1 MSNGSSGS
9 SFIPDTLRLSAYQPN
24 ATARKVVQLLPGFS
38 TVDANGQSR
47 PFGTSVVGG
56 TNAPPVVSGDSVVVT
71 TRSDYELGASGNLLA
86 TYDDGAL
93 QASRYE
99 TGYGYITASGAR
111 FYYHRDH
118 LGNIRAVSNASGN
131 TVRWTDYFAYG
142 AIRDEWNIGQTRD
155 NYGYTGKELDRETGL
170 NDFGA
175 RHFDALIGIWNT
187 QDPLWAKYPAL
198 SPYTYGAQNPFK
210 FIDVDGKD
218 IFVVLSGW
226 AKWDGGK
233 PLRSGVEYALLNEI
247 NQWAASVGLQ
257 NYQSAG
263 YASSLDQG
271 RFWQHQEEIY
281 DALNFIRRNYREG
294 EKVVIY
300 GYSYGGANSSRLIQ
314 LLKKEGI
321 PVHLLITVDA
331 SKGLWNDETD
341 REIDDNVNENINY
354 YQENPES
361 GTGSRGGENRHASGK
376 SDRVRNIKVENTSH
390 GDIPQKVMP
399 NVINDIKN
407 ALRPQKTG
415 QNQRNKNEQF
425 WNDMLG
431 KASQAGEGRTVLYRA
446 Q

>member
-1 MSNGSSGS
+1 M
-9 SFIPDTLRLSAYQPN
+9 PQA
-24 ATARKVVQLLPGFS
+24 
-38 TVDANGQSR
+38 
-47 PFGTSVVGG
+47 VVGG

-142 AIRDEWNIGQTRD
+142 AIRDEWSVQTGRD
-155 NYGYTGKELDRETGL
+155 NYGYTGKELDRENGL
-170 NDFGA
+170 NYFGG
-175 RHFDALIGIWNT
+175 RYFDALTGVWNSV
-187 QDPLWAKYPAL
+187 DPLWAKYPSL
-198 SPYTYGAQNPFK
+198 SPYTYGAQNPLK
-210 FIDVDGKD
+210 FIDTDGKD

-226 AKWDGGK
+226 ANVDAGK
-233 PLRSGVEYALLNEI
+233 PLKSDNGSYALLNEI

-271 RFWQHQEEIY
+271 RFGQYPTEVY

-321 PVHLLITVDA
+321 PVDLLITVDA
-331 SKGLWNDETD
+331 AKGFWNDETD
-341 REIDDNVNENINY
+341 RVIDDNVKLNVNY
-354 YQENPES
+354 YQEEKE
-361 GTGSRGGENRHASGK
+361 GFTGSRGGENRHASGNP
-376 SDRVRNIKVENTSH
+376 DRVRNIKVENTSH
-390 GDIPQKVMP
+390 GGIPNAVRP
-399 NVINDIKN
+399 NVINDIKD

-415 QNQRNKNEQF
+415 QSQKNQKF
-425 WNDMLG
+425 WDDVLSGFN
-431 KASQAGEGRTVLYRA
+431 AAGEGRTVLYRA
-446 Q
+446 K